1 MIGPITL
8 PWPSKPLSPNTRQHW
23 SVKAKYVKLTRLDTA
38 WWVRSVM
45 RFRPQWEKVKVA
57 YVFHPPDKRRRDLDN
72 LIASTKA
79 ISDGIADAIG
89 IDDSRFIPTY
99 SMAEPVKGG
108 AVIVTIEQGEQE
120 CRVV

>member
-8 PWPSKPLSPNTRQHW
+8 PWPHKALSPNTVQHW
-23 SVKAKYVKLTRLDTA
+23 SVKAKYVKLTRTDTA

-45 RFRPQWEKVKVA
+45 RFKPQWERVKLT
-57 YVFHPPDKRRRDLDN
+57 YVFHPPDNRRRDLDN

-89 IDDSRFIPTY
+89 IDDQYFVPTY
-99 SMAEPVKGG
+99 KRGDPVKGG
-108 AVIVTIEQGEQE
+108 MVIVTLEESIE
-120 CRVV
+120 